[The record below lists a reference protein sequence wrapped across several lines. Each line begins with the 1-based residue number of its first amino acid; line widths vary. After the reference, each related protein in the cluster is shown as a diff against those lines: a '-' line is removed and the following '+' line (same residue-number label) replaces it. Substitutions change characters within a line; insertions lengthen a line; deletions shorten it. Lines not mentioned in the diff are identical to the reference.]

1 MTNRKS
7 ELETL
12 RADLTARLS
21 RYEAHQH
28 REGGA
33 LDKDFE

>member
-28 REGGA
+28 REGA
-33 LDKDFE
+33 R